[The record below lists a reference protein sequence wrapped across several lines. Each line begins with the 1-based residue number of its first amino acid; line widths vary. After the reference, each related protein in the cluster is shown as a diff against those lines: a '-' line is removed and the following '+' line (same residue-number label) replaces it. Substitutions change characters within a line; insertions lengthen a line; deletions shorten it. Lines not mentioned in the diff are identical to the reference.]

1 MAKISPKISQ
11 MPRLAVCN
19 TSPLQYLHQLD
30 QIDLLPRFYTE
41 VIIPPAVERELTVG
55 RSIGVSLPDIAG
67 LCWIHMCAPT
77 QARPFVLATTLGDG
91 EREAMALAVETPDS
105 LLIMDDGRA
114 RRVGRLL
121 GLTMTGTVG
130 ILARTK
136 CEGLISKLGPMLEQ
150 LEDLGFRL
158 SVEAKATALRL
169 VGEGS

>member
-1 MAKISPKISQ
+1 

-19 TSPLQYLHQLD
+19 TSPLQYLYQID

-41 VIIPPAVERELTVG
+41 VIIPPAVQRELTVG

-77 QARPFVLATTLGDG
+77 QVQPFALATTLGDG
-91 EREAMALAVETPDS
+91 EREALALAVETPDS
-105 LLIMDDGRA
+105 LLIMDDGLA

-121 GLTMTGTVG
+121 GLTMTGTVS
-130 ILARTK
+130 ILARAK
-136 CEGLISKLGPMLEQ
+136 REGLIPQLAPMLEQ